1 MLVSSLYGK
10 METSIGIWELGR
22 RDSRT
27 KETEIQ
33 FATSVIELTSVSRE

>member
-27 KETEIQ
+27 KGTETQ
-33 FATSVIELTSVSRE
+33 FTVIELTSVSRE